1 MGPVWDYDLAFGN
14 VNYSPAEF
22 PEGFWIKSGSPW
34 YKRMFE
40 DDYFKDAVRERFD
53 YYYGNL
59 TSFQTKID
67 EFEAY
72 LSVSQAKNFEL
83 YPGILDPNV
92 ELWPVP
98 ERFDNHHGYV
108 EHLKNW
114 INARMEWL
122 NTWL

>member
-1 MGPVWDYDLAFGN
+1 
-14 VNYSPAEF
+14 
-22 PEGFWIKSGSPW
+22 
-34 YKRMFE
+34 MFE

-53 YYYGNL
+53 YYYSNL

-67 EFEAY
+67 ELETY
-72 LSVSQAKNFEL
+72 LSVSQVKNFEL

>member
-1 MGPVWDYDLAFGN
+1 MTNNKALSIFNQLRPVTVGFDN
-14 VNYSPAEF
+14 VFDHFE
-22 PEGFWIKSGSPW
+22 
-34 YKRMFE
+34 RMFE

-53 YYYGNL
+53 YYYSNL
-59 TSFQTKID
+59 ASFQAKID
-67 EFEAY
+67 EFESY

-108 EHLKNW
+108 DHLKNW